1 MMYEFKLADLGEG
14 MHEAEIVQWLIN
26 VGDTTKLDQAIAKVE
41 TDKAVVDLP
50 SPVAG
55 RVSEIR
61 FKDGETAKVGDVL
74 VVFQTSA
81 KDESDGASKQAE
93 ISAANSFY
101 LTKHSAVYPETAC
114 PGCTRRTKTGF

>member
-81 KDESDGASKQAE
+81 KDDGDGASKQAE
-93 ISAANSFY
+93 NSAATATTATNS
-101 LTKHSAVYPETAC
+101 HSATA
-114 PGCTRRTKTGF
+114 PTS